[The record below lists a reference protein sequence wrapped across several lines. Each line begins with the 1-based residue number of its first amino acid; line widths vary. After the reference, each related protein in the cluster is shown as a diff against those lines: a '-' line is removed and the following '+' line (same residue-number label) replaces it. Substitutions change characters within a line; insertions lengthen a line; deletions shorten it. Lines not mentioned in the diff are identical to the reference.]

1 MYAYTLTD
9 KADTLHNKLIE
20 KYTYTNT
27 TQTHYMCDKQ

>member
-20 KYTYTNT
+20 KYIYTNT
-27 TQTHYMCDKQ
+27 TQTLYK